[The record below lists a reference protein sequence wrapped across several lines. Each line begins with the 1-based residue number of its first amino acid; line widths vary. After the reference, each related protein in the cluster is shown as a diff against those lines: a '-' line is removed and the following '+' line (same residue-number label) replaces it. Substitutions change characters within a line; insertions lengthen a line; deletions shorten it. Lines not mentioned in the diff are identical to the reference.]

1 MFVGISTRKKT
12 VFRWATP
19 LLFLA
24 VWLAYVLGAMGTPAL
39 RQGAE
44 LDWGVLSGG
53 LDSLA
58 AWRQALVD
66 GSVWRLFSALF
77 LHADWT
83 HLLGNLVFLLIFGLP
98 AERVM
103 GGWRFLVLFLLGGAV
118 ANLAAVLAIG
128 APDRVIIGAS
138 GAVSAV
144 IGAYLALFP
153 GARLGVV
160 LPLGLFLEFVRV
172 PASLLIGLWALL
184 QVVFAYSGPTFG
196 AVAWPAHIAGF
207 LFGVVFA
214 LLTRAAIARR
224 LRHSRGY

>member
-1 MFVGISTRKKT
+1 MFVGIDNRRKST
-12 VFRWATP
+12 FRWATP
-19 LLFLA
+19 LLFAAL
-24 VWLAYVLGAMGTPAL
+24 WLAYILSAMRAPAL
-39 RQGAE
+39 REGTQ

-53 LDSLA
+53 LDTLEE
-58 AWRQALVD
+58 WRQAIAD
-66 GSVWRLFSALF
+66 GSVLRLFSALF
-77 LHADWT
+77 LHADWI
-83 HLLGNLVFLLIFGLP
+83 HLLGNLIFLLIFGLP

-103 GGWRFLVLFLLGGAV
+103 GGIRFLALFLIGGAA
-118 ANLAAVLAIG
+118 ANLAAVLTIDT
-128 APDRVIIGAS
+128 PDRVIIGAS

-184 QVVFAYSGPTFG
+184 QVVFAYSGPAFG

-207 LFGVVFA
+207 LFGIMFA
-214 LLTRAAIARR
+214 LLTRAAITRR
-224 LRHSRGY
+224 LRHRRGY

>member
-12 VFRWATP
+12 ALRWATP
-19 LLFLA
+19 LLLLA

-39 RQGAE
+39 RQGAA

-58 AWRQALVD
+58 AWRQALLD
-66 GSVWRLFSALF
+66 GSVLRLFSALF
-77 LHADWT
+77 LHADWI

-103 GGWRFLVLFLLGGAV
+103 GGWRFLILFLLGGAV

-128 APDRVIIGAS
+128 TPDRVIIGAS

-184 QVVFAYSGPTFG
+184 QVVFAYSGPAFG

-207 LFGVVFA
+207 LFGMVFA
-214 LLTRAAIARR
+214 LFTRAAIARR

>member
-12 VFRWATP
+12 ALRWATP
-19 LLFLA
+19 LLLLA

-39 RQGAE
+39 RQGAA

-58 AWRQALVD
+58 AWREALLD
-66 GSVWRLFSALF
+66 GSVLRLFSALF
-77 LHADWT
+77 LHADWI

-103 GGWRFLVLFLLGGAV
+103 GGWRFLILFLLGGAV

-128 APDRVIIGAS
+128 TPDRVIIGAS

-184 QVVFAYSGPTFG
+184 QVVFAYSGPAFG

-207 LFGVVFA
+207 LFGMVFA
-214 LLTRAAIARR
+214 LFTRAAIARR